1 MCGWMEGRR
10 GRIRRGIMSILKKW
24 IKKKGESSIVGFF
37 VYNIF
42 YDLGILD
49 EKELFLGDE
58 E

>member
-10 GRIRRGIMSILKKW
+10 GISRRGIMSILKRW

-37 VYNIF
+37 VYNVF
-42 YDLGILD
+42 NGLVILD
-49 EKELFLGDE
+49 EKELFWGDE